1 MQPQTDS
8 SVTNIGVF
16 ALLLDYLTPSS
27 WSTSSSTH
35 VTTAAVSSVLHDSN
49 AVGSAAR
56 GGAGARGALQN
67 TPLPPPYKNY
77 MSYR

>member
-56 GGAGARGALQN
+56 GGAGGGPKH
-67 TPLPPPYKNY
+67 TPTKVY